1 MKNFTWL
8 VVAIVLIA
16 LVIFG
21 VYYFKSEPVTPTP
34 AVDDIKTSTTKD
46 KVVSFSKIQP
56 SLRIAQGGVTVVSYT
71 SKGFAPFVTEIT
83 VGETVRFTNNRSDKA
98 LRIVSTSPENSDLFY
113 PGFSSS
119 KSIAKGQ
126 SFDLPFT
133 KVGAWS
139 YTNLNDDTQQGVI
152 IVTE

>member
-56 SLRIAQGGVTVVSYT
+56 SLRIAQGG
-71 SKGFAPFVTEIT
+71 EIGRAH
-83 VGETVRFTNNRSDKA
+83 V
-98 LRIVSTSPENSDLFY
+98 
-113 PGFSSS
+113 
-119 KSIAKGQ
+119 
-126 SFDLPFT
+126 
-133 KVGAWS
+133 
-139 YTNLNDDTQQGVI
+139 
-152 IVTE
+152 

>member
-1 MKNFTWL
+1 MKNFIWL
-8 VVAIVLIA
+8 VIVIVLII
-16 LVIFG
+16 LG
-21 VYYFKSEPVTPTP
+21 VSYFKSEPVAPEVDDTATP
-34 AVDDIKTSTTKD
+34 ATVE

-56 SLRIAQGGVTVVSYT
+56 SLRSAQDGVTVVSYT

-98 LRIVSTSPENSDLFY
+98 LRVVSTSPEDSDLYY
-113 PGFSSS
+113 PGFSAS

-133 KVGAWS
+133 KAGAWS